1 MAETRS
7 QGLRH
12 HVDVLAISCPAA
24 LPIIERMI
32 VILPSDSPF
41 TRNTRGAD
49 LEFFDVAFG
58 SAA

>member
-12 HVDVLAISCPAA
+12 HVDVLAISCPAI
-24 LPIIERMI
+24 LPIIERMMCD
-32 VILPSDSPF
+32 LALDSPF

-58 SAA
+58 SAV

>member
-7 QGLRH
+7 QRLRRH
-12 HVDVLAISCPAA
+12 FDVL
-24 LPIIERMI
+24 PIFGTGTSPMIERMI

-49 LEFFDVAFG
+49 LEFFDAVFG